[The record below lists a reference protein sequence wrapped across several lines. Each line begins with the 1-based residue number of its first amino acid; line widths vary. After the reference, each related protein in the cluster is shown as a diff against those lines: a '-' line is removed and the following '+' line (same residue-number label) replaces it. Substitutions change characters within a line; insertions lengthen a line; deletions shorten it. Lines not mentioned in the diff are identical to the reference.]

1 MEAASG
7 LTDLVAECPLHKA
20 AAVLA
25 ESSEHGLRWGHSRRH
40 PRGLTAPDPGKHG
53 HPMSSLLLPFPL
65 LYLAYVLLWVTL
77 DVQ

>member
-25 ESSEHGLRWGHSRRH
+25 ESSEHRLMWGHSRGH
-40 PRGLTAPDPGKHG
+40 PRGFTAPNPGKHG
-53 HPMSSLLLPFPL
+53 HPMSSLLLSFPL
-65 LYLAYVLLWVTL
+65 LYLACVPLWVTL
-77 DVQ
+77 EVQ